1 MRKLKITKE
10 QAVIL
15 ENLNLNNKKVMKVT
29 KEQFDRIKDMVG
41 VNTES
46 ANHSMTKDFTKK
58 LPDNNSKNQFI
69 KNRDSETKIK
79 GIMESG
85 DKIWS
90 EFVNELYGLTESG
103 ENKYEKLIKL
113 MEVNGYL
120 ENRKIKKSVFK
131 DNKELAKDVILT
143 GVYRLKEGASVYQA
157 MEEMEKSYTDMV
169 NSFKQQLSKKPNKEF
184 SEDDLLKKIQQKR
197 SEELSRRKERGELN
211 EVEEEGIVG
220 LDILNHFPFNQLPDT
235 RKGADWQRGVPGWG
249 KVYLP
254 SIDSNGL
261 TQIVAKDDLTYREV
275 QGPKMVHK
283 FNGYIQDFKQ
293 KFGEEPIFKIAP
305 EDNWYDKIQVINP
318 KYLESKEI
326 HSRGVQAWMDGE
338 KSAGRTS
345 GLDEYDD
352 MTEVTSASSSG
363 SFVGEMGDQNKFT
376 TNVPDELEGL
386 VDEATTTVSTG
397 NSQYAT
403 PAFASSEF
411 FGNKGEKGK
420 APVNKGVTHKRTMFP
435 NGKFVSENE
444 LTYPDGAFV
453 GFDDCTKLN
462 NNKEAQKG
470 KCSVGAVDNVVKLKK
485 KITETTE
492 KTICNISTASNVQE
506 ITELLDKV
514 NIPIDLKGEISDLLK
529 NAMYSQTKLGND
541 LDILNTTLRKIQ
553 NILCIPR

>member
-261 TQIVAKDDLTYREV
+261 TQIIAKDDFTYREV
-275 QGPKMVHK
+275 NGPKMVHK

-293 KFGEEPIFKIAP
+293 KFGEEPIFKITP
-305 EDNWYDKIQVINP
+305 EADWYDKIQIINP
-318 KYLESKEI
+318 KYLESKGI
-326 HSRGVQAWMDGE
+326 HDRGVQSWVDSE
-338 KSAGRTS
+338 RSAGRTS

-352 MTEVTSASSSG
+352 MKEATFATSSG
-363 SFVGEMGDQNKFT
+363 SFEGKMGEQNRFT